1 MEKNGMERG
10 KRMARKFRVIVNG
23 KEYVVEVEEI
33 KESKKTKEALSEA
46 FSPPKVE
53 VSREETLERKDEGG
67 SEGSKVVKAPMAG
80 IIVKILVREGQKVE
94 KGEKLLIFEAMKME
108 NELLSEFSGTVKE
121 IKVREG
127 ENVETGQVLMVIE

>member
-53 VSREETLERKDEGG
+53 VSREETLERKDEGD